1 MSTHLKP
8 QEFDDLL
15 LGIAAGTTKAH
26 LNACPQCR
34 RRSDEM
40 RETLGTFRG
49 AAVGW
54 SEGAAKRVAP
64 PKTDGVFQRRMGL
77 WLRPA
82 WVLATAAVLLAVT
95 IPLSI
100 RRGHSQK
107 RSPKVDAQAQI
118 SRDNE
123 LLAHIESEVGETTP
137 EPMQPLQVNP

>member
-1 MSTHLKP
+1 LKP

-15 LGIAAGTTKAH
+15 LGIAASATMAH

-40 RETLGTFRG
+40 RQTLGAFR
-49 AAVGW
+49 AAAAGW
-54 SEGAAKRVAP
+54 GEGAAKQVAP
-64 PKTDGVFQRRMGL
+64 PATGRVFQRRMGP

-82 WVLATAAVLLAVT
+82 LVLATAAVLLLAI

-100 RRGHSQK
+100 RRGHGQK
-107 RSPKVDAQAQI
+107 TGATADAQAQI

-137 EPMQPLQVNP
+137 EPMQPLRVNP

>member
-1 MSTHLKP
+1 
-8 QEFDDLL
+8 
-15 LGIAAGTTKAH
+15 
-26 LNACPQCR
+26 
-34 RRSDEM
+34 M

-100 RRGHSQK
+100 RRGHSLK
-107 RSPKVDAQAQI
+107 PSPKVDAQAQI